1 MTRGGYTHRL
11 MAAIGVVA
19 VVFSFTTSEASLAS
33 AEPAGSGCTPMMAY
47 LVPGTWETNSGA
59 NPSSPRGLMAKV
71 GERLKRDY
79 GSSITVLYPAY
90 EASAFD
96 KGKTYA
102 ASERDGVERA
112 SALMRR
118 CVGSRVILGGFSQGA
133 DVAGDVAWQIGHG
146 RGPVPASAVAGVGLI
161 SDPKGEKSQV
171 TRVTGS
177 GIAGKRPGGYGAL
190 TGRIQW
196 LCEPKDMYCNI
207 TSKTPFLQTLGRTLG
222 SAMNGEV
229 PNLSGLVSDFSN
241 VDLAG
246 TASTADRLVQRTRHV
261 TSPKSPGEAGD
272 LGEIATLAN
281 QLLGTFRP
289 IADTQRWVRSTPG
302 AQQRLSHSPQGSPRA
317 TAHQVL
323 STLNGM
329 DVDGIVRSAT
339 TIANAVGR
347 SLGGNAHTRTPVP
360 AAHTTVVDTSTPTP
374 GSGTPEIVPT
384 PESAQSTTET
394 TTTTSPVPDTSGRLE
409 PSALPEVST
418 YPTVPDA
425 SSTVSTAET
434 TSGPLP
440 VGGNGSGEAPDLT
453 GLASTA
459 LTLASQVAPLKATDR
474 TALQTAGSVLGAV
487 RTDTIISQGLNVVS
501 AVVGTDYAGIVQN
514 LMRLPQQV
522 FAGDIRGAH
531 RTAGMLNNQFSPWVK
546 MAAQIDYKTAAAVVG
561 MIPDPYGYA
570 QIASLILGLV
580 GNVDIVRLARD
591 IGQIQEVAWGVLETG
606 NLLGL
611 ANLLPIGLDLAS
623 VALGVLSPGAKM
635 SPELLGA
642 GATTEQVQLASSL
655 QGRDISGLVSN
666 LGGLASSQGAQ
677 DLGELLN
684 EGLSAAS
691 FFASNVHNTYD
702 SRPIAGGRTAIDF
715 LYSFF
720 RQALGG

>member
-1 MTRGGYTHRL
+1 MSRRGYVSRS
-11 MAAIGVVA
+11 VA
-19 VVFSFTTSEASLAS
+19 VICAVAAAFSVTISANAVAS
-33 AEPAGSGCTPMMAY
+33 ADASESGCTPMMAY
-47 LVPGTWETNSGA
+47 LVPGTWETNRGA
-59 NPSSPRGLMAKV
+59 NPRSPRGLMGKV

-79 GSSITVLYPAY
+79 GSSITVVYPGY

-102 ASERDGVERA
+102 QSERDGVERT

-118 CVGSRVILGGFSQGA
+118 CPGSRVILGGFSQGA
-133 DVAGDVAWQIGHG
+133 DVAGDIAWQIGRG
-146 RGPVPASAVAGVGLI
+146 RGPVPAAAVAGVGLI

-171 TRVTGS
+171 TRVSGS

-190 TGRIQW
+190 AGRIQW
-196 LCEPKDMYCNI
+196 LCEPRDMYCNI

-246 TASTADRLVQRTRHV
+246 TTSTADRLVQRTRNV
-261 TSPKSPGEAGD
+261 TSPRSPGEAGD
-272 LGEIATLAN
+272 LGEIAALAN
-281 QLLGTFRP
+281 QVLGTFGP
-289 IADTQRWVRSTPG
+289 IADTQRWIRSTPG
-302 AQQRLSHSPQGSPRA
+302 AQQRLAQSPQGSPRA
-317 TAHQVL
+317 TAQQVL

-329 DVDGIVRSAT
+329 DVNGIVRSAT
-339 TIANAVGR
+339 TIATAVGR
-347 SLGGNAHTRTPVP
+347 SLGGSTSTRTPVP
-360 AAHTTVVDTSTPTP
+360 AAHTGAVDTSTPP
-374 GSGTPEIVPT
+374 GSEAV
-384 PESAQSTTET
+384 PESTPSPLDT
-394 TTTTSPVPDTSGRLE
+394 TTTTSPVTTSPVAPDTSGMLDTSE
-409 PSALPEVST
+409 TPGDST
-418 YPTVPDA
+418 YPTTVPDT
-425 SSTVSTAET
+425 STTLPT
-434 TSGPLP
+434 TTTTTGPLP
-440 VGGNGSGEAPDLT
+440 VGDNGEAPDLT

-459 LTLASQVAPLKATDR
+459 LTLASQVAPLKETDR

-546 MAAQIDYKTAAAVVG
+546 MAAQMDYKTAAAVVG
-561 MIPDPYGYA
+561 MIPDPSGYA

-580 GNVDIVRLARD
+580 GNVDIIRLARD
-591 IGQIQEVAWGVLETG
+591 VGQIQEVAWGVLETG

-635 SPELLGA
+635 SPEMLGA

-655 QGRDISGLVSN
+655 QGRDIGGLVNN

-702 SRPIAGGRTAIDF
+702 SRPLAGGRTAIDF